1 QDLKSNNQR
10 DEIAAA
16 RASLKENSSLLHSIC
31 SACLEH
37 SDVAFLTASKDSICK
52 EIQNALNVISNAS
65 QGIRNQKDQPVSHSA
80 TLGSALDE
88 LENLI
93 VLDPLTVNEE
103 KIRPSLEKRLKGIIS
118 GAALLAD
125 SSCTRDLH
133 RERIIIECNAIRQA
147 LQDLLSEYMSNVS
160 GWCFPPIFG
169 YALLH
174 IFHTVIY

>member
-1 QDLKSNNQR
+1 DLKSSDQR

-37 SDVAFLTASKDSICK
+37 SDVASLTASKDSVCN

-65 QGIRNQKDQPVSHSA
+65 QGVGNKMGQLTSHTA

-93 VLDPLTVNEE
+93 ALDPLAVNEE
-103 KIRPSLEKRLKGIIS
+103 KIRPSLEKRLEAIIS

-125 SSCTRDLH
+125 SSCTRDFH
-133 RERIIIECNAIRQA
+133 RERIIAECNAIRQA
-147 LQDLLSEYMSNVS
+147 LQDLLSEYINNVGNQTFFLFLMCLKAYFS
-160 GWCFPPIFG
+160 V
-169 YALLH
+169 Y
-174 IFHTVIY
+174 